1 MFKIMFKI
9 LKKVVIGM
17 VLLFGYNT
25 FLSSLNLIIPINV
38 ITIIIAKITK
48 ETIEVIPKILL
59 IKTQI
64 NLLIKMVS
72 ILVQIHN
79 SPEINQILLQ
89 QKQMLSNL
97 LFLK

>member
-38 ITIIIAKITK
+38 ITIIISSFFDVPGI
-48 ETIEVIPKILL
+48 IG
-59 IKTQI
+59 
-64 NLLIKMVS
+64 
-72 ILVQIHN
+72 LV
-79 SPEINQILLQ
+79 LF
-89 QKQMLSNL
+89 L
-97 LFLK
+97 LFNY